1 MSLLVYKA
9 TPGWSKKPSQSDFV
23 KLHSGTEERLLRL
36 ASQFETGQIDAHEWY
51 IRFSN
56 ILLESHKD
64 SWILGRKLAG
74 DFSAEDIYDE
84 LAGRAKVDQESEW
97 LLNFFHDL
105 ESGRYLD
112 SQGNLKIQS
121 VMTRSSMYAGKLRGT
136 ANDSFIQSS
145 PEESEFEWSLGGAEL
160 HCSDCPELA
169 SMSPW
174 TQDTLGAWPGSG
186 DTPCLTN
193 CKCSI
198 VRLSDG
204 LSGFKPV

>member
-1 MSLLVYKA
+1 MSLLIHKA
-9 TPGWSKKPSQSDFV
+9 SPGWNRIPGQSQF
-23 KLHSGTEERLLRL
+23 GTLQKQTGERL
-36 ASQFETGQIDAHEWY
+36 ASLAHQLETGEIDNHEWY
-51 IRFSN
+51 IRFAN

-64 SWILGRKLAG
+64 SWILGRRRAG
-74 DFSAEDIYDE
+74 DFGAEDIYDE

-105 ESGRYLD
+105 ETGRYLD
-112 SQGNLKIQS
+112 AEGKLKTGI
-121 VMTRSSMYAGKLRGT
+121 VVNRSIMYSGKLRGT
-136 ANDSFIQSS
+136 ANDSFIQASGADDS
-145 PEESEFEWSLGGAEL
+145 FEWSLGGAEL
-160 HCSDCPELA
+160 HCSDCPKLA

-174 TQDTLGAWPGSG
+174 LKDELGAWPGSG

-204 LSGFKPV
+204 LAGFAPV